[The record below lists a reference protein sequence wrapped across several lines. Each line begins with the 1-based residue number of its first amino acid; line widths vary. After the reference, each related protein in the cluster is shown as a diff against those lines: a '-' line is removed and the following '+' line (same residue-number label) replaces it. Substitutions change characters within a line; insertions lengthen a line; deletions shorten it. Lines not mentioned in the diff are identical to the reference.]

1 MASIDI
7 SVKDANQVKT
17 FIELVASYASE
28 LPEGLIKS
36 LHDISDCKAFEVD
49 RDSLNLMG
57 INPCDVVIKSN
68 GIELDRVVSFNPILK
83 RVTHHWVSDGDI
95 HVINNE
101 ILDIYTWHVSLDVFV
116 GGNKLN
122 SLGW

>member
-17 FIELVASYASE
+17 FIELVASYEGE
-28 LPEGLIKS
+28 LPDDLVKS
-36 LHDISDCKAFEVD
+36 LHEISDCETFEVD
-49 RDSLNLMG
+49 RDSLMSMG

-95 HVINNE
+95 HAINNE
-101 ILDIYTWHVSLDVFV
+101 ILDIYTWHASLDVFV
-116 GGNKLN
+116 CGNKLN